1 MSYSVTTVRRT
12 NSSQRLPSWSDGSY
26 GTSTRYAGSVYGGAG
41 GYGTRISSAS
51 GFGGSLGSGFQI
63 TTNSDVLLAG
73 NEKQTM
79 QNLND
84 RLASYLD
91 KVRSLESAN
100 GNLELRIK
108 EWYGKRSG
116 IVEVDYKDYY
126 QTIDQLKK
134 KIYDAT
140 LDNTRILLEIDN
152 SKLASDDFRIKFETE
167 QALRFGVEKDI
178 MGLRKVIDELSLTR
192 GDLEHQIE
200 SLQEELA
207 YLKKNHEDDIG
218 VLRKQAGGSVNVQ
231 VDAAPSVDL
240 GKILADMRVQC
251 EGVVDKIRK
260 DAKDYYD
267 TQVESV
273 NVQMVTSTTELEKT
287 RTTVTELQRTI
298 QGLEIELQSEL
309 SKKNALNAT
318 LENINAQYAAKLAQI
333 QGLIGSMEAQLQQI
347 RVDMGR
353 QTQEYDLLLNIKV
366 RLEMEIATYRRLLE
380 GEDISS
386 LTVDEE
392 ELQKELNRC
401 RKIKTIVEEV
411 VDGKVV
417 ATQVKEVEEKL
428 PSVRK

>member
-1 MSYSVTTVRRT
+1 
-12 NSSQRLPSWSDGSY
+12 
-26 GTSTRYAGSVYGGAG
+26 
-41 GYGTRISSAS
+41 
-51 GFGGSLGSGFQI
+51 
-63 TTNSDVLLAG
+63 
-73 NEKQTM
+73 M

-380 GEDISS
+380 GEDISIS
-386 LTVDEE
+386 HFD
-392 ELQKELNRC
+392 LNRC